1 MRTFKYIAVAIGL
14 MAAIG
19 VANLISTQWGEAKQV
34 AQQEMGAKAA
44 YRKYDWFKRA
54 ANELDAKQADLSAM
68 QAKVDKRCGDTM
80 KDKMIDTCNIWEQE
94 QFGLKAS
101 YNGLVAEYN
110 AASDNFTW
118 TLFNAET
125 DRPPLRFE
133 RR

>member
-1 MRTFKYIAVAIGL
+1 MSKIKLVFLAITAMAVIG
-14 MAAIG
+14 IF
-19 VANLISTQWGEAKQV
+19 NLLSTQWSEAKQV
-34 AQQEMGAKAA
+34 AQKEMGAKAA

-54 ANELDAKQADLSAM
+54 ANELDAKLADLTVM
-68 QAKVDKRCGDTM
+68 QSKIDKRCGTDV
-80 KDKMIDTCNIWEQE
+80 KDNMIDTCTIWEQE

-101 YNGLVAEYN
+101 YNALVAEYN
-110 AASDNFTW
+110 ANSDNFTW